1 MNRWIQKLFSNTR
14 LDLHKQE
21 HQKLTLF
28 YRIPPICSKEFAV
41 VSISVSDNYLH
52 SLYREY

>member
-21 HQKLTLF
+21 HQELTLF
-28 YRIPPICSKEFAV
+28 YRIPPIRSKEFAV
-41 VSISVSDNYLH
+41 VSISVSDNYLR

>member
-28 YRIPPICSKEFAV
+28 YRIPPIRSKKFAV
-41 VSISVSDNYLH
+41 VSISVSDNYLR
-52 SLYREY
+52 SL

>member
-21 HQKLTLF
+21 HQELTLV
-28 YRIPPICSKEFAV
+28 YRIPPIRSKKFAV
-41 VSISVSDNYLH
+41 VSISVSDNYLR
-52 SLYREY
+52 SL